1 MEMKEIIES
10 ISKRGNGEI
19 YLGVVGACRTGK
31 STFIKKVIENL
42 VVPNIEDEYEKKKCL
57 DEIPQSSNGKQI
69 MTTEPKFV
77 PSQGATIKIDDFTTN
92 IKLID
97 CVGFVIDNSIGY
109 EDNEGNPR
117 LVNTPWYSE
126 AIPFMEAAEIG
137 TEKVIK
143 DHSTIGIV
151 ITSDGTFNDFRR
163 SDYLDAEE
171 KVINELKTLNKP
183 FIVILNSANPQSDSA
198 IKIKGEIEEKYEVE
212 VLPVNVENMGKME
225 INEILRHAVDEFPV
239 VDVNVLLPEWIH
251 VLSNKHEIKNHYLTK
266 IRESVVNV
274 KKIKDVNSIIDYYQ
288 DSPYIKKA
296 YISNVDVGSGVVSL
310 NLESDES
317 LYDETLKDILG
328 GSDISK
334 ATILKILSEYQ
345 ESREETHSLKDA
357 INMTYKTGYGIVYPS
372 LKDMKLERP
381 EVIKQGNR
389 YGVRLNAKATSIHM
403 MKVDVESTFEP
414 IIGSE
419 VQSKELIDYIMKD
432 YKNDPTSIWKSEIF
446 GRSLDTIVKE
456 GIQAK
461 LSMMKDNTRYKLTNT
476 VTKIVNKGSDK
487 LIAIVI

>member
-296 YISNVDVGSGVVSL
+296 YISNVDVGNGVVSL

-317 LYDETLKDILG
+317 LYDETLKGILG

>member
-10 ISKRGNGEI
+10 ISRRGNGSI
-19 YLGVVGACRTGK
+19 YLGVVGAVRTGK
-31 STFIKKVIENL
+31 STFIKRVIENL

-77 PSQGATIKIDDFTTN
+77 PSNGANIKIDDFTTS

-126 AIPFMEAAEIG
+126 AIPFIEAAEIG

-151 ITSDGTFNDFRR
+151 ITSDGSFNDFRR
-163 SDYLDAEE
+163 NDYLDAED
-171 KVINELKTLNKP
+171 KVINELKGLNKP
-183 FIVILNSANPQSDSA
+183 FIVLLNTTKPNDEST
-198 IKIKGEIEEKYEVE
+198 IKIKHEIEEKYEVE
-212 VLPVNVENMGKME
+212 VMPIDIENMGKKE
-225 INEILRHAVDEFPV
+225 INDVLRKAVDEFPV
-239 VDVNVLLPEWIH
+239 VDVNVKLPEWIH
-251 VLSNKHEIKNHYLTK
+251 VLSNKNEVKCHYLEK
-266 IRESVVNV
+266 IKESVINV
-274 KKIKDVNSIIDYYQ
+274 DKIKDVDNIINYYQ
-288 DSPYIKKA
+288 DSPYISRA
-296 YISNVDVGSGVVSL
+296 YISNVDIGSGIVSL
-310 NLESDES
+310 NLESPED
-317 LYDETLKDILG
+317 LYDETLKGILG
-328 GSDISK
+328 DTDINK
-334 ATILKILSEYQ
+334 ATILKLLSEYK
-345 ESREETHSLKDA
+345 ESREETSSLSDA
-357 INMTYKTGYGIVYPS
+357 LKMVYSTGYGIVYPT
-372 LKDMKLERP
+372 LKDMKLEKP
-381 EVIKQGNR
+381 EVIKQGSR

-403 MKVDVESTFEP
+403 IKVDVESTFEP

-432 YKNDPTSIWKSEIF
+432 YASDPTSIWKSEIF
-446 GRSLDTIVKE
+446 GRSLDNIVKE

-461 LSMMKDNTRYKLTNT
+461 LSMMKDTTRYKLSST
-476 VTKIVNKGSDK
+476 VTKIVNKGTDK
-487 LIAIVI
+487 LIAIVL

>member
-10 ISKRGNGEI
+10 ISKRGNGQI

-126 AIPFMEAAEIG
+126 AIPFIEAAEIG

-151 ITSDGTFNDFRR
+151 ITSDGSFNDFRR

-183 FIVILNSANPQSDSA
+183 FIVILNSANPNSDVTV
-198 IKIKGEIEEKYEVE
+198 KIKNGIEEKYEVE
-212 VLPVNVENMGKME
+212 VIPMNVENMGKTE
-225 INEILRHAVDEFPV
+225 INEILRKAVDEFPV
-239 VDVNVLLPEWIH
+239 VDVNVMLPEWIH
-251 VLSNKHEIKNHYLTK
+251 VLSNKHEIKSHYLTK

-274 KKIKDVNSIIDYYQ
+274 RKIKDVNNIIDYYQ

-296 YISNVDVGSGVVSL
+296 YISNVDVGSGIVSL

-317 LYDETLKDILG
+317 LYDETLKGILG
-328 GSDISK
+328 ESDISK
-334 ATILKILSEYQ
+334 ATILKILSEYH

-381 EVIKQGNR
+381 EVIKQGSR

>member
-10 ISKRGNGEI
+10 ISKRGNGQI

-126 AIPFMEAAEIG
+126 AIPFIEAAEIG

-151 ITSDGTFNDFRR
+151 ITSDGSFNDFRR

-183 FIVILNSANPQSDSA
+183 FIVILNSANPNSDVTL
-198 IKIKGEIEEKYEVE
+198 KIKNEIEEKYEVE
-212 VLPVNVENMGKME
+212 VIPMNVENMGKIE
-225 INEILRHAVDEFPV
+225 INEILRKAVDEFPV
-239 VDVNVLLPEWIH
+239 VDVNVMLPEWIH
-251 VLSNKHEIKNHYLTK
+251 VLSNKHEIKSHYLTK

-274 KKIKDVNSIIDYYQ
+274 RKIKDVNNIIDYYQ

-296 YISNVDVGSGVVSL
+296 YISNVDVGSGIVSL
-310 NLESDES
+310 NLESDDS
-317 LYDETLKDILG
+317 LYDETLKNILG

-345 ESREETHSLKDA
+345 DSREETHSLKDA

-372 LKDMKLERP
+372 LKDMKLEKP
-381 EVIKQGNR
+381 EVIKQGSR

-419 VQSKELIDYIMKD
+419 IQSKELIDYIMKD

>member
-10 ISKRGNGEI
+10 ISKRGNGSI
-19 YLGVVGACRTGK
+19 YLGVVGAVRTGK

-77 PSQGATIKIDDFTTN
+77 PSNGATIKIDDFTTN

-126 AIPFMEAAEIG
+126 AIPFIEAAEIG

-151 ITSDGTFNDFRR
+151 LTSDGSFNEFRR
-163 SDYLDAEE
+163 SDYIDAEE

-183 FIVILNSANPQSDSA
+183 FIVILNTTSPTDTQTL
-198 IKIKGEIEEKYEVE
+198 KIKAEIEEKYGVE
-212 VLPVNVENMGKME
+212 VIPMNVENMGKRE
-225 INEILRHAVDEFPV
+225 INDILKLAVDEFPV

-251 VLSNKHEIKNHYLTK
+251 VLSNKNEIKAHYLDK
-266 IRESVVNV
+266 IRESVVNIN
-274 KKIKDVNSIIDYYQ
+274 KIKDVGNIINYYQ
-288 DSPYIKKA
+288 DSPYIKRA
-296 YISNVDVGSGVVSL
+296 YISNVDIGSGIVSL
-310 NLESDES
+310 NLESSDD
-317 LYDETLKDILG
+317 LYDETLKNILG

-334 ATILKILSEYQ
+334 ATILKILSDYE
-345 ESREETHSLKDA
+345 ESREETHSLQDA
-357 INMTYKTGYGIVYPS
+357 LKMTYKTGYGIVYPS
-372 LKDMKLERP
+372 LKDMKLEKP
-381 EVIKQGNR
+381 EIIKQGSR

-403 MKVDVESTFEP
+403 MKVDVESTFEQ

-432 YKNDPTSIWKSEIF
+432 YNVDPSSIWKSEIF
-446 GRSLDTIVKE
+446 GRSLDAIVQE
-456 GIQAK
+456 GIQSK
-461 LSMMKDNTRYKLTNT
+461 ISMMPDNIRFKLQNT
-476 VTKIVNKGSDK
+476 LTKVVNKGSNNM
-487 LIAIVI
+487 IAIVL